1 MTDNAPSTAC
11 IALDETRRV
20 IRVAGGEA
28 EDFLQSLVTTNVATL
43 PVGACRPGALLTP
56 QGRILADMIIHRQ
69 SDGFLLECDATRAD
83 DLFTRLRRYRLR
95 RPIDLAQEA
104 ELCVW
109 VGWDDNPPEGA
120 CIDPRHRDLGWR
132 WIGPAGEMPPT
143 INEGD
148 VTALETWH
156 ARRIAAGVP
165 QGPVDLMPERA
176 LMLEAGLDR
185 LGAVDFEKGCYVGQE
200 VTARTHYRGLVK
212 RRLAP
217 LRIESAAATSLSG
230 AAVSEGESKL
240 GTVLSH
246 ANTGDGAVCLAAMKL
261 SDLHRLM
268 TDDSALLIGDVPARL
283 AIPDWMLPLP
293 QPARTDGG

>member
-43 PVGACRPGALLTP
+43 PVSACRPGALLTP
-56 QGRILADMIIHRQ
+56 QGRILADMMIHRP

-212 RRLAP
+212 RRLVP
-217 LRIESAAATSLSG
+217 LLSG
-230 AAVSEGESKL
+230 QPVDKGQTIFRGDVAIGQT
-240 GTVLSH
+240 GSH
-246 ANTGDGAVCLAAMKL
+246 ARLPDGSMVTLASLRLDAVQAAHAGKTELTTADGQPL
-261 SDLHRLM
+261 SLH
-268 TDDSALLIGDVPARL
+268 
-283 AIPDWMLPLP
+283 IPDWMHPLP
-293 QPARTDGG
+293 GFDEA